1 MSTKLYAATAIEKSV
16 APAGAADFDDPL
28 KSHCALREQ
37 LNIVRHSLQDLI
49 EAVAYRFDTP
59 TPTRVRVPGWPA
71 SRITFEFIEKADGSA
86 PTCDDY
92 VAWKRGDIRLFR
104 AKFVVFVEL
113 RYVDAIPVS
122 VFEEEGI
129 KYE

>member
-49 EAVAYRFDTP
+49 E
-59 TPTRVRVPGWPA
+59 